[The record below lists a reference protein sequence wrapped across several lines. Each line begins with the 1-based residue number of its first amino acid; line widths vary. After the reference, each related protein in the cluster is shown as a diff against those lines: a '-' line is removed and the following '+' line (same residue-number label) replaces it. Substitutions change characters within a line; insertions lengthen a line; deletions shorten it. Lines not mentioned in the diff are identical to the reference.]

1 MGFLP
6 QSMSQD
12 SKDLKLFKDL
22 WDLLDGEKNNGVL
35 VDNLIYILLVIRG
48 AKLVNKEVN
57 IESN

>member
-1 MGFLP
+1 
-6 QSMSQD
+6 MSQD

-48 AKLVNKEVN
+48 AKLHKREVN
-57 IESN
+57 IDFN